1 MLVDL
6 CLESEGLCGLSL
18 AKIQMPRVDWLCECC
33 YEVRVQRSEVNGFS
47 VGFCRALAPL
57 LVRDLL
63 LHSKAF
69 VVCGEMVIE
78 HTRMVWV

>member
-1 MLVDL
+1 LLVDL
-6 CLESEGLCGLSL
+6 CLEPEGLCGLSL
-18 AKIQMPRVDWLCECC
+18 AKIQMPRIDWLCECC
-33 YEVRVQRSEVNGFS
+33 YAVRVQRFELNGVS

-78 HTRMVWV
+78 HTRIVWV